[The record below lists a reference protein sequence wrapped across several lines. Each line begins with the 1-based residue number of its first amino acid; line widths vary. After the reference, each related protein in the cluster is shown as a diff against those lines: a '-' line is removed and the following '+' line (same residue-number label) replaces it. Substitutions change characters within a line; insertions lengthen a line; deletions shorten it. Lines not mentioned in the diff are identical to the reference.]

1 MIKLHAE
8 NRDILSLV
16 CRGSTLE
23 VAAEIGLS
31 INRIY
36 SGLYKT
42 NPLAAEQMRRAIEA
56 LVLPNSPIWTAD
68 ESVSGI
74 FMTKEEQ

>member
-8 NRDILSLV
+8 NRYILSLV

-36 SGLYKT
+36 SGLCKT

-56 LVLPNSPIWTAD
+56 LMLPNSPIWMAD